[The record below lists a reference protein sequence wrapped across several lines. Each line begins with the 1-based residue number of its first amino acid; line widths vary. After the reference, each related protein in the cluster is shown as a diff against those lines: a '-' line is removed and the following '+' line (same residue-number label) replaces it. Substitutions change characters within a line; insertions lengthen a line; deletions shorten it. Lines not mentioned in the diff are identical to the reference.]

1 MRAISKGDP
10 LLLEEERTIEKTG
23 QILHLH
29 LFRAAQ
35 LRSLNFNHDQLI
47 QPKLPVLQG
56 LYRTHDD
63 GERWEGLCSDGLEG
77 ELCPRGSADRGSTAV
92 EWGEHHL
99 GQERG
104 KDRKVLDW

>member
-1 MRAISKGDP
+1 M
-10 LLLEEERTIEKTG
+10 
-23 QILHLH
+23 H
-29 LFRAAQ
+29 LFHAAQ

-56 LYRTHDD
+56 LTHED
-63 GERWEGLCSDGLEG
+63 GERWEGVVLRCLEG
-77 ELCPRGSADRGSTAV
+77 ELCPRGSANRGSTAV